1 MDYDKKEYQQCLKY
15 IQSTWSSLFDDDWLE
30 KPKIKDIIISLFKG
44 EFTVCVSLEPNSYYR
59 FKDDKLITEEYKS
72 DEYIKTTYTLN
83 EDIILYMLINR
94 NIINDLG
101 LKDVQIFINPV
112 YIDHIPINEYLSKEL
127 ESFEESYAEDWYCF
141 IHDL

>member
-1 MDYDKKEYQQCLKY
+1 MLERLKQILHIKGREKETGVYDR
-15 IQSTWSSLFDDDWLE
+15 IDTLFF
-30 KPKIKDIIISLFKG
+30 S
-44 EFTVCVSLEPNSYYR
+44 
-59 FKDDKLITEEYKS
+59 
-72 DEYIKTTYTLN
+72 LN
-83 EDIILYMLINR
+83 EDIILYMLINGD
-94 NIINDLG
+94 IINDLG